1 MASTGRNTTFILL
14 IMLSIVVFLFLNM
27 VLGSVRIPMSAVWH
41 IFTGTGDEPQ
51 TWQNIIWKSRFPQAL
66 TALVAG
72 AGLSISG
79 LQMQTVFR
87 NPLAGP
93 SVLGISSGAS
103 MGVAFVVLFSGSIGG
118 VALSHLGLFG
128 EVALSIAAVAGSL
141 SVMALIVFASHKVK
155 GNVTL
160 LIIGVM
166 IGYLANAIIGIL
178 NVVAELAS
186 NYYISFPNSNCE
198 IAAMLATTIFYLLQA
213 LLPFTVICYI
223 QTLHDNKIISAKKMF
238 LSGVPT
244 FILMGMILTNPFTEK
259 LFYFDIPAGY
269 MKGPWYM
276 LMYYSALCH
285 MAAAL
290 ILIVIW
296 RKKLG
301 YQKVKSLLEI
311 LLISGAGV
319 VIQLLYHPLLTTGF
333 GMSLGILVLF
343 ITINNPHANIDTLT
357 GLYNHL
363 YLARKSNELI
373 SAGKSFHIITVYLY
387 QLKHI
392 NKIAGVQGGNSILKL
407 TARKLGEM
415 CGKKAFRT
423 TGKSFMILTGS
434 LEEYEYYLTQLKRMF
449 DGNSKLNV
457 NNKIITMPVII
468 SGIMNA
474 QKLGD
479 SGLILEYAE
488 YLEALSAKNG
498 LTEVIQD
505 DYQTMNGFL
514 YNKRVEQYLHKAI
527 TEDLFE
533 IYYQPVYSTRKK
545 CFITLEALSRL
556 QHPELG
562 WIAPDVFIQIAEKNH
577 MIEQITDLQFS
588 RVCRFLGENRYLM
601 RHLLNVKVNLSSLDL
616 MRNDCSR
623 HFIRIMDAYK
633 IPHNWIQFEITETV
647 ATECNAGLRRVA
659 EEFTDAGIG
668 LCLDDFGSG
677 YANLNTVMRLP
688 FSVIKVDR
696 SLLFDICR
704 DEKRAIFYESVVET
718 FHKMNYHI
726 VSEGVETQEEMEQ
739 ISSWGVE
746 MIQGYYFSKP
756 LPEKELLELL
766 KKQDNIER

>member
-1 MASTGRNTTFILL
+1 MTYNIDFLIAAMVILL
-14 IMLSIVVFLFLNM
+14 LVLWYFLGQKRAEDLNNQVFLF
-27 VLGSVRIPMSAVWH
+27 
-41 IFTGTGDEPQ
+41 F
-51 TWQNIIWKSRFPQAL
+51 
-66 TALVAG
+66 
-72 AGLSISG
+72 
-79 LQMQTVFR
+79 
-87 NPLAGP
+87 
-93 SVLGISSGAS
+93 
-103 MGVAFVVLFSGSIGG
+103 
-118 VALSHLGLFG
+118 
-128 EVALSIAAVAGSL
+128 
-141 SVMALIVFASHKVK
+141 
-155 GNVTL
+155 
-160 LIIGVM
+160 
-166 IGYLANAIIGIL
+166 AIIGIL
-178 NVVAELAS
+178 DVVAELAS

-301 YQKVKSLLEI
+301 YRKVKVLLEI

-333 GMSLGILVLF
+333 GMSLGILALF

-357 GLYNHL
+357 G
-363 YLARKSNELI
+363 
-373 SAGKSFHIITVYLY
+373 
-387 QLKHI
+387 
-392 NKIAGVQGGNSILKL
+392 
-407 TARKLGEM
+407 
-415 CGKKAFRT
+415 
-423 TGKSFMILTGS
+423 S
-434 LEEYEYYLTQLKRMF
+434 LEEYEYYLTQLKRLF

-457 NNKIITMPVII
+457 NNKTITVPVII

>member
-1 MASTGRNTTFILL
+1 MTYNIDFLIAAMVILL
-14 IMLSIVVFLFLNM
+14 LVLWYFLGQKRAEDLKNQVFLF
-27 VLGSVRIPMSAVWH
+27 
-41 IFTGTGDEPQ
+41 F
-51 TWQNIIWKSRFPQAL
+51 
-66 TALVAG
+66 
-72 AGLSISG
+72 
-79 LQMQTVFR
+79 
-87 NPLAGP
+87 
-93 SVLGISSGAS
+93 
-103 MGVAFVVLFSGSIGG
+103 
-118 VALSHLGLFG
+118 
-128 EVALSIAAVAGSL
+128 
-141 SVMALIVFASHKVK
+141 
-155 GNVTL
+155 
-160 LIIGVM
+160 
-166 IGYLANAIIGIL
+166 AIIGIL
-178 NVVAELAS
+178 DVVAELAS

-198 IAAMLATTIFYLLQA
+198 IAAMLATTIFYLLQV

-301 YQKVKSLLEI
+301 YQKVKNLLEI

-343 ITINNPHANIDTLT
+343 ITINNPHANIDT
-357 GLYNHL
+357 
-363 YLARKSNELI
+363 
-373 SAGKSFHIITVYLY
+373 
-387 QLKHI
+387 
-392 NKIAGVQGGNSILKL
+392 
-407 TARKLGEM
+407 
-415 CGKKAFRT
+415 
-423 TGKSFMILTGS
+423 LTGS

>member
-1 MASTGRNTTFILL
+1 MIYNMDFLISAMVILL
-14 IMLSIVVFLFLNM
+14 LILWHFLGQKRAEDLNNQVFLF
-27 VLGSVRIPMSAVWH
+27 
-41 IFTGTGDEPQ
+41 F
-51 TWQNIIWKSRFPQAL
+51 
-66 TALVAG
+66 
-72 AGLSISG
+72 
-79 LQMQTVFR
+79 
-87 NPLAGP
+87 
-93 SVLGISSGAS
+93 
-103 MGVAFVVLFSGSIGG
+103 
-118 VALSHLGLFG
+118 
-128 EVALSIAAVAGSL
+128 
-141 SVMALIVFASHKVK
+141 
-155 GNVTL
+155 
-160 LIIGVM
+160 
-166 IGYLANAIIGIL
+166 AIIGIL
-178 NVVAELAS
+178 DVVAELAS

-343 ITINNPHANIDTLT
+343 ITINNPHANIDT
-357 GLYNHL
+357 
-363 YLARKSNELI
+363 
-373 SAGKSFHIITVYLY
+373 
-387 QLKHI
+387 
-392 NKIAGVQGGNSILKL
+392 
-407 TARKLGEM
+407 
-415 CGKKAFRT
+415 
-423 TGKSFMILTGS
+423 LTGS

>member
-1 MASTGRNTTFILL
+1 MTYNIDFLIAAMVILL
-14 IMLSIVVFLFLNM
+14 LVLWYFLGQKRAEDLNNQVFLF
-27 VLGSVRIPMSAVWH
+27 
-41 IFTGTGDEPQ
+41 F
-51 TWQNIIWKSRFPQAL
+51 
-66 TALVAG
+66 
-72 AGLSISG
+72 
-79 LQMQTVFR
+79 
-87 NPLAGP
+87 
-93 SVLGISSGAS
+93 
-103 MGVAFVVLFSGSIGG
+103 
-118 VALSHLGLFG
+118 
-128 EVALSIAAVAGSL
+128 
-141 SVMALIVFASHKVK
+141 
-155 GNVTL
+155 
-160 LIIGVM
+160 
-166 IGYLANAIIGIL
+166 AIIGIL
-178 NVVAELAS
+178 DVVAELAS

-244 FILMGMILTNPFTEK
+244 FILMGMILTNSFTEK

-301 YQKVKSLLEI
+301 YRKVKVLLEI

-357 GLYNHL
+357 G
-363 YLARKSNELI
+363 
-373 SAGKSFHIITVYLY
+373 
-387 QLKHI
+387 
-392 NKIAGVQGGNSILKL
+392 
-407 TARKLGEM
+407 
-415 CGKKAFRT
+415 
-423 TGKSFMILTGS
+423 S

-457 NNKIITMPVII
+457 NNKIITVPVII

-623 HFIRIMDAYK
+623 HFIQIMDAYK

>member
-1 MASTGRNTTFILL
+1 MTYNIDFLIAAMVILL
-14 IMLSIVVFLFLNM
+14 LVLWYFLGQKRAEDLNNQVFLF
-27 VLGSVRIPMSAVWH
+27 
-41 IFTGTGDEPQ
+41 F
-51 TWQNIIWKSRFPQAL
+51 
-66 TALVAG
+66 
-72 AGLSISG
+72 
-79 LQMQTVFR
+79 
-87 NPLAGP
+87 
-93 SVLGISSGAS
+93 
-103 MGVAFVVLFSGSIGG
+103 
-118 VALSHLGLFG
+118 
-128 EVALSIAAVAGSL
+128 
-141 SVMALIVFASHKVK
+141 
-155 GNVTL
+155 
-160 LIIGVM
+160 
-166 IGYLANAIIGIL
+166 AIIGIL
-178 NVVAELAS
+178 DVVAELAS

-296 RKKLG
+296 WKKLG

-333 GMSLGILVLF
+333 GMSLGILALF
-343 ITINNPHANIDTLT
+343 ITINNPHANIDT
-357 GLYNHL
+357 
-363 YLARKSNELI
+363 
-373 SAGKSFHIITVYLY
+373 
-387 QLKHI
+387 
-392 NKIAGVQGGNSILKL
+392 
-407 TARKLGEM
+407 
-415 CGKKAFRT
+415 
-423 TGKSFMILTGS
+423 LTGS

>member
-1 MASTGRNTTFILL
+1 MTYNIDFLIAAMVILL
-14 IMLSIVVFLFLNM
+14 LVLWYFLGQKRAEDLNNQVFLF
-27 VLGSVRIPMSAVWH
+27 
-41 IFTGTGDEPQ
+41 F
-51 TWQNIIWKSRFPQAL
+51 
-66 TALVAG
+66 
-72 AGLSISG
+72 
-79 LQMQTVFR
+79 
-87 NPLAGP
+87 
-93 SVLGISSGAS
+93 
-103 MGVAFVVLFSGSIGG
+103 
-118 VALSHLGLFG
+118 
-128 EVALSIAAVAGSL
+128 
-141 SVMALIVFASHKVK
+141 
-155 GNVTL
+155 
-160 LIIGVM
+160 
-166 IGYLANAIIGIL
+166 AIIGIL
-178 NVVAELAS
+178 DVVAELAS

-301 YQKVKSLLEI
+301 YRKVKVLLEI

-357 GLYNHL
+357 G
-363 YLARKSNELI
+363 
-373 SAGKSFHIITVYLY
+373 
-387 QLKHI
+387 
-392 NKIAGVQGGNSILKL
+392 
-407 TARKLGEM
+407 
-415 CGKKAFRT
+415 
-423 TGKSFMILTGS
+423 S

-449 DGNSKLNV
+449 DGNSKLNI
-457 NNKIITMPVII
+457 NNKIITVPVII

-647 ATECNAGLRRVA
+647 ATEYNAGLRRVA
-659 EEFTDAGIG
+659 EEFTAAGIG
-668 LCLDDFGSG
+668 FCLDDFGSG

>member
-1 MASTGRNTTFILL
+1 MTYNIDFLIAAMVILL
-14 IMLSIVVFLFLNM
+14 LVLWYFLGQKRAEDLNNQVFLF
-27 VLGSVRIPMSAVWH
+27 
-41 IFTGTGDEPQ
+41 F
-51 TWQNIIWKSRFPQAL
+51 
-66 TALVAG
+66 
-72 AGLSISG
+72 
-79 LQMQTVFR
+79 
-87 NPLAGP
+87 
-93 SVLGISSGAS
+93 
-103 MGVAFVVLFSGSIGG
+103 
-118 VALSHLGLFG
+118 
-128 EVALSIAAVAGSL
+128 
-141 SVMALIVFASHKVK
+141 
-155 GNVTL
+155 
-160 LIIGVM
+160 
-166 IGYLANAIIGIL
+166 AIIGIL
-178 NVVAELAS
+178 DVVAELAS

-285 MAAAL
+285 MVAAL

-343 ITINNPHANIDTLT
+343 ITINNPHANIDT
-357 GLYNHL
+357 
-363 YLARKSNELI
+363 
-373 SAGKSFHIITVYLY
+373 
-387 QLKHI
+387 
-392 NKIAGVQGGNSILKL
+392 
-407 TARKLGEM
+407 
-415 CGKKAFRT
+415 
-423 TGKSFMILTGS
+423 LTGS

>member
-1 MASTGRNTTFILL
+1 MTYNIDFLIAAMVILL
-14 IMLSIVVFLFLNM
+14 LVLWYFLGQKRAEDLNNQVFLF
-27 VLGSVRIPMSAVWH
+27 
-41 IFTGTGDEPQ
+41 F
-51 TWQNIIWKSRFPQAL
+51 
-66 TALVAG
+66 
-72 AGLSISG
+72 
-79 LQMQTVFR
+79 
-87 NPLAGP
+87 
-93 SVLGISSGAS
+93 
-103 MGVAFVVLFSGSIGG
+103 
-118 VALSHLGLFG
+118 
-128 EVALSIAAVAGSL
+128 
-141 SVMALIVFASHKVK
+141 
-155 GNVTL
+155 
-160 LIIGVM
+160 
-166 IGYLANAIIGIL
+166 AIIGIL
-178 NVVAELAS
+178 DVVAELAS

-343 ITINNPHANIDTLT
+343 ITINNPHANIDT
-357 GLYNHL
+357 
-363 YLARKSNELI
+363 
-373 SAGKSFHIITVYLY
+373 
-387 QLKHI
+387 
-392 NKIAGVQGGNSILKL
+392 
-407 TARKLGEM
+407 
-415 CGKKAFRT
+415 
-423 TGKSFMILTGS
+423 LTGS

-659 EEFTDAGIG
+659 EEFTAAGIG

>member
-1 MASTGRNTTFILL
+1 MTYNIDFLIAAMVILL
-14 IMLSIVVFLFLNM
+14 LVLWYFLGQKRAEDLNNQVFLFF
-27 VLGSVRIPMSAVWH
+27 AV
-41 IFTGTGDEPQ
+41 
-51 TWQNIIWKSRFPQAL
+51 
-66 TALVAG
+66 
-72 AGLSISG
+72 
-79 LQMQTVFR
+79 
-87 NPLAGP
+87 
-93 SVLGISSGAS
+93 
-103 MGVAFVVLFSGSIGG
+103 
-118 VALSHLGLFG
+118 
-128 EVALSIAAVAGSL
+128 
-141 SVMALIVFASHKVK
+141 
-155 GNVTL
+155 
-160 LIIGVM
+160 
-166 IGYLANAIIGIL
+166 IGIL
-178 NVVAELAS
+178 DVVAELAS

-244 FILMGMILTNPFTEK
+244 FILMGMILTNSFTEK

-301 YQKVKSLLEI
+301 YRKVKVLLEI

-333 GMSLGILVLF
+333 GMSLGILALF
-343 ITINNPHANIDTLT
+343 ITINNPHANIDT
-357 GLYNHL
+357 
-363 YLARKSNELI
+363 
-373 SAGKSFHIITVYLY
+373 
-387 QLKHI
+387 
-392 NKIAGVQGGNSILKL
+392 
-407 TARKLGEM
+407 
-415 CGKKAFRT
+415 
-423 TGKSFMILTGS
+423 LTGS

>member
-1 MASTGRNTTFILL
+1 MTYNIDFLIAAMVILL
-14 IMLSIVVFLFLNM
+14 LVLWYFLGQKRAEDLNNQVFLF
-27 VLGSVRIPMSAVWH
+27 
-41 IFTGTGDEPQ
+41 F
-51 TWQNIIWKSRFPQAL
+51 
-66 TALVAG
+66 
-72 AGLSISG
+72 
-79 LQMQTVFR
+79 
-87 NPLAGP
+87 
-93 SVLGISSGAS
+93 
-103 MGVAFVVLFSGSIGG
+103 
-118 VALSHLGLFG
+118 
-128 EVALSIAAVAGSL
+128 
-141 SVMALIVFASHKVK
+141 
-155 GNVTL
+155 
-160 LIIGVM
+160 
-166 IGYLANAIIGIL
+166 AIIGIL
-178 NVVAELAS
+178 DVVAELAS

-373 SAGKSFHIITVYLY
+373 SAGKSFQIITVYLY

-633 IPHNWIQFEITETV
+633 IPHN
-647 ATECNAGLRRVA
+647 
-659 EEFTDAGIG
+659 
-668 LCLDDFGSG
+668 
-677 YANLNTVMRLP
+677 
-688 FSVIKVDR
+688 
-696 SLLFDICR
+696 
-704 DEKRAIFYESVVET
+704 
-718 FHKMNYHI
+718 
-726 VSEGVETQEEMEQ
+726 
-739 ISSWGVE
+739 
-746 MIQGYYFSKP
+746 
-756 LPEKELLELL
+756 
-766 KKQDNIER
+766 

>member
-1 MASTGRNTTFILL
+1 MIYNMDFLISAMVILL
-14 IMLSIVVFLFLNM
+14 LILWHFLGQKRAEDLNNQVFLF
-27 VLGSVRIPMSAVWH
+27 
-41 IFTGTGDEPQ
+41 F
-51 TWQNIIWKSRFPQAL
+51 
-66 TALVAG
+66 
-72 AGLSISG
+72 
-79 LQMQTVFR
+79 
-87 NPLAGP
+87 
-93 SVLGISSGAS
+93 
-103 MGVAFVVLFSGSIGG
+103 
-118 VALSHLGLFG
+118 
-128 EVALSIAAVAGSL
+128 
-141 SVMALIVFASHKVK
+141 
-155 GNVTL
+155 
-160 LIIGVM
+160 
-166 IGYLANAIIGIL
+166 AIIGIL
-178 NVVAELAS
+178 DVVAELAS

-343 ITINNPHANIDTLT
+343 ITINNPHANIDT
-357 GLYNHL
+357 
-363 YLARKSNELI
+363 
-373 SAGKSFHIITVYLY
+373 
-387 QLKHI
+387 
-392 NKIAGVQGGNSILKL
+392 
-407 TARKLGEM
+407 
-415 CGKKAFRT
+415 
-423 TGKSFMILTGS
+423 LTGS

-647 ATECNAGLRRVA
+647 ATECNASLRRVA

>member
-1 MASTGRNTTFILL
+1 MTYNIDFLIAAMVILL
-14 IMLSIVVFLFLNM
+14 LVLWYFLGQKRAEDLNNQVFLF
-27 VLGSVRIPMSAVWH
+27 
-41 IFTGTGDEPQ
+41 F
-51 TWQNIIWKSRFPQAL
+51 
-66 TALVAG
+66 
-72 AGLSISG
+72 
-79 LQMQTVFR
+79 
-87 NPLAGP
+87 
-93 SVLGISSGAS
+93 
-103 MGVAFVVLFSGSIGG
+103 
-118 VALSHLGLFG
+118 
-128 EVALSIAAVAGSL
+128 
-141 SVMALIVFASHKVK
+141 
-155 GNVTL
+155 
-160 LIIGVM
+160 
-166 IGYLANAIIGIL
+166 AIIGIL
-178 NVVAELAS
+178 DVVAELAS

-343 ITINNPHANIDTLT
+343 ITINNPHANIDT
-357 GLYNHL
+357 
-363 YLARKSNELI
+363 
-373 SAGKSFHIITVYLY
+373 
-387 QLKHI
+387 
-392 NKIAGVQGGNSILKL
+392 
-407 TARKLGEM
+407 
-415 CGKKAFRT
+415 
-423 TGKSFMILTGS
+423 LTGS

-704 DEKRAIFYESVVET
+704 DGKRAIFYESVVET

>member
-1 MASTGRNTTFILL
+1 MTYNIDFLIAAMVILL
-14 IMLSIVVFLFLNM
+14 LVLWYFLGQKRAEDLNNQVFLF
-27 VLGSVRIPMSAVWH
+27 
-41 IFTGTGDEPQ
+41 F
-51 TWQNIIWKSRFPQAL
+51 
-66 TALVAG
+66 
-72 AGLSISG
+72 
-79 LQMQTVFR
+79 
-87 NPLAGP
+87 
-93 SVLGISSGAS
+93 
-103 MGVAFVVLFSGSIGG
+103 
-118 VALSHLGLFG
+118 
-128 EVALSIAAVAGSL
+128 
-141 SVMALIVFASHKVK
+141 
-155 GNVTL
+155 
-160 LIIGVM
+160 
-166 IGYLANAIIGIL
+166 AIIGIL
-178 NVVAELAS
+178 DVVAELAS

-333 GMSLGILVLF
+333 GMSLGILALF
-343 ITINNPHANIDTLT
+343 ITINNPHANIDT
-357 GLYNHL
+357 
-363 YLARKSNELI
+363 
-373 SAGKSFHIITVYLY
+373 
-387 QLKHI
+387 
-392 NKIAGVQGGNSILKL
+392 
-407 TARKLGEM
+407 
-415 CGKKAFRT
+415 
-423 TGKSFMILTGS
+423 LTGS

>member
-1 MASTGRNTTFILL
+1 MTYNIDFLIAAMVILL
-14 IMLSIVVFLFLNM
+14 LVLWYFLGQKRAEDLNNQVFLF
-27 VLGSVRIPMSAVWH
+27 
-41 IFTGTGDEPQ
+41 F
-51 TWQNIIWKSRFPQAL
+51 
-66 TALVAG
+66 
-72 AGLSISG
+72 
-79 LQMQTVFR
+79 
-87 NPLAGP
+87 
-93 SVLGISSGAS
+93 
-103 MGVAFVVLFSGSIGG
+103 
-118 VALSHLGLFG
+118 
-128 EVALSIAAVAGSL
+128 
-141 SVMALIVFASHKVK
+141 
-155 GNVTL
+155 
-160 LIIGVM
+160 
-166 IGYLANAIIGIL
+166 AIIGIL
-178 NVVAELAS
+178 DVVAELAS

-343 ITINNPHANIDTLT
+343 ITINNPHANIDT
-357 GLYNHL
+357 
-363 YLARKSNELI
+363 
-373 SAGKSFHIITVYLY
+373 
-387 QLKHI
+387 
-392 NKIAGVQGGNSILKL
+392 
-407 TARKLGEM
+407 
-415 CGKKAFRT
+415 
-423 TGKSFMILTGS
+423 LTGS

-623 HFIRIMDAYK
+623 HFIWIMDAYK

>member
-1 MASTGRNTTFILL
+1 MTYNIDFLIAAMVILL
-14 IMLSIVVFLFLNM
+14 LVLWYFLGQKRAEDLNNQVFLF
-27 VLGSVRIPMSAVWH
+27 
-41 IFTGTGDEPQ
+41 F
-51 TWQNIIWKSRFPQAL
+51 
-66 TALVAG
+66 
-72 AGLSISG
+72 
-79 LQMQTVFR
+79 
-87 NPLAGP
+87 
-93 SVLGISSGAS
+93 
-103 MGVAFVVLFSGSIGG
+103 
-118 VALSHLGLFG
+118 
-128 EVALSIAAVAGSL
+128 
-141 SVMALIVFASHKVK
+141 
-155 GNVTL
+155 
-160 LIIGVM
+160 
-166 IGYLANAIIGIL
+166 AIIGIL
-178 NVVAELAS
+178 DVVAELAS

-343 ITINNPHANIDTLT
+343 ITINNPHANIDT
-357 GLYNHL
+357 
-363 YLARKSNELI
+363 
-373 SAGKSFHIITVYLY
+373 
-387 QLKHI
+387 
-392 NKIAGVQGGNSILKL
+392 
-407 TARKLGEM
+407 
-415 CGKKAFRT
+415 
-423 TGKSFMILTGS
+423 LTGS

-766 KKQDNIER
+766 KKHDNIER

>member
-1 MASTGRNTTFILL
+1 MTYNIDFLIAAMVILL
-14 IMLSIVVFLFLNM
+14 LVLWYFLGQKRAEDLNNQVFLF
-27 VLGSVRIPMSAVWH
+27 
-41 IFTGTGDEPQ
+41 F
-51 TWQNIIWKSRFPQAL
+51 
-66 TALVAG
+66 
-72 AGLSISG
+72 
-79 LQMQTVFR
+79 
-87 NPLAGP
+87 
-93 SVLGISSGAS
+93 
-103 MGVAFVVLFSGSIGG
+103 
-118 VALSHLGLFG
+118 
-128 EVALSIAAVAGSL
+128 
-141 SVMALIVFASHKVK
+141 
-155 GNVTL
+155 
-160 LIIGVM
+160 
-166 IGYLANAIIGIL
+166 AIIGIL
-178 NVVAELAS
+178 DVVAELAS

-357 GLYNHL
+357 G
-363 YLARKSNELI
+363 
-373 SAGKSFHIITVYLY
+373 
-387 QLKHI
+387 
-392 NKIAGVQGGNSILKL
+392 
-407 TARKLGEM
+407 
-415 CGKKAFRT
+415 
-423 TGKSFMILTGS
+423 S

-449 DGNSKLNV
+449 DGNSKLNI

>member
-1 MASTGRNTTFILL
+1 MTYNIDFLIAAMVILL
-14 IMLSIVVFLFLNM
+14 LVLWYFLGQKRAEDLNNQVFLF
-27 VLGSVRIPMSAVWH
+27 
-41 IFTGTGDEPQ
+41 F
-51 TWQNIIWKSRFPQAL
+51 
-66 TALVAG
+66 
-72 AGLSISG
+72 
-79 LQMQTVFR
+79 
-87 NPLAGP
+87 
-93 SVLGISSGAS
+93 
-103 MGVAFVVLFSGSIGG
+103 
-118 VALSHLGLFG
+118 
-128 EVALSIAAVAGSL
+128 
-141 SVMALIVFASHKVK
+141 
-155 GNVTL
+155 
-160 LIIGVM
+160 
-166 IGYLANAIIGIL
+166 AIIGIL
-178 NVVAELAS
+178 DVVAELAS

-319 VIQLLYHPLLTTGF
+319 VIQLLYHPLLTIGF

-343 ITINNPHANIDTLT
+343 ITINNPHANIDT
-357 GLYNHL
+357 
-363 YLARKSNELI
+363 
-373 SAGKSFHIITVYLY
+373 
-387 QLKHI
+387 
-392 NKIAGVQGGNSILKL
+392 
-407 TARKLGEM
+407 
-415 CGKKAFRT
+415 
-423 TGKSFMILTGS
+423 LTGS

-556 QHPELG
+556 QHSELG

>member
-1 MASTGRNTTFILL
+1 MTYNIDFLIAAMVILL
-14 IMLSIVVFLFLNM
+14 LVLWYFLGQKRAEDLNNQVFLF
-27 VLGSVRIPMSAVWH
+27 
-41 IFTGTGDEPQ
+41 F
-51 TWQNIIWKSRFPQAL
+51 
-66 TALVAG
+66 
-72 AGLSISG
+72 
-79 LQMQTVFR
+79 
-87 NPLAGP
+87 
-93 SVLGISSGAS
+93 
-103 MGVAFVVLFSGSIGG
+103 
-118 VALSHLGLFG
+118 
-128 EVALSIAAVAGSL
+128 
-141 SVMALIVFASHKVK
+141 
-155 GNVTL
+155 
-160 LIIGVM
+160 
-166 IGYLANAIIGIL
+166 AIIGIL
-178 NVVAELAS
+178 DVVAELAS

-343 ITINNPHANIDTLT
+343 ITINNPHANIDT
-357 GLYNHL
+357 
-363 YLARKSNELI
+363 
-373 SAGKSFHIITVYLY
+373 
-387 QLKHI
+387 
-392 NKIAGVQGGNSILKL
+392 
-407 TARKLGEM
+407 
-415 CGKKAFRT
+415 
-423 TGKSFMILTGS
+423 LTGS

-668 LCLDDFGSG
+668 LCLDDFGPG

>member
-1 MASTGRNTTFILL
+1 MTYNIDFLIAAMVILL
-14 IMLSIVVFLFLNM
+14 LVLWYFLGQKRAEDLNNQVFLF
-27 VLGSVRIPMSAVWH
+27 
-41 IFTGTGDEPQ
+41 F
-51 TWQNIIWKSRFPQAL
+51 
-66 TALVAG
+66 
-72 AGLSISG
+72 
-79 LQMQTVFR
+79 
-87 NPLAGP
+87 
-93 SVLGISSGAS
+93 
-103 MGVAFVVLFSGSIGG
+103 
-118 VALSHLGLFG
+118 
-128 EVALSIAAVAGSL
+128 
-141 SVMALIVFASHKVK
+141 
-155 GNVTL
+155 
-160 LIIGVM
+160 
-166 IGYLANAIIGIL
+166 AIIGIL
-178 NVVAELAS
+178 DVVAELAS

-311 LLISGAGV
+311 LLIPGAGV

-343 ITINNPHANIDTLT
+343 ITINNPHANIDT
-357 GLYNHL
+357 
-363 YLARKSNELI
+363 
-373 SAGKSFHIITVYLY
+373 
-387 QLKHI
+387 
-392 NKIAGVQGGNSILKL
+392 
-407 TARKLGEM
+407 
-415 CGKKAFRT
+415 
-423 TGKSFMILTGS
+423 LTGS

>member
-1 MASTGRNTTFILL
+1 MTYNIDFLIAAMVILL
-14 IMLSIVVFLFLNM
+14 LVLWYFLGQKRAEDLNNQVFLF
-27 VLGSVRIPMSAVWH
+27 
-41 IFTGTGDEPQ
+41 F
-51 TWQNIIWKSRFPQAL
+51 
-66 TALVAG
+66 
-72 AGLSISG
+72 
-79 LQMQTVFR
+79 
-87 NPLAGP
+87 
-93 SVLGISSGAS
+93 
-103 MGVAFVVLFSGSIGG
+103 
-118 VALSHLGLFG
+118 
-128 EVALSIAAVAGSL
+128 
-141 SVMALIVFASHKVK
+141 
-155 GNVTL
+155 
-160 LIIGVM
+160 
-166 IGYLANAIIGIL
+166 AIIGIL

-357 GLYNHL
+357 G
-363 YLARKSNELI
+363 
-373 SAGKSFHIITVYLY
+373 
-387 QLKHI
+387 
-392 NKIAGVQGGNSILKL
+392 
-407 TARKLGEM
+407 
-415 CGKKAFRT
+415 
-423 TGKSFMILTGS
+423 S

-601 RHLLNVKVNLSSLDL
+601 RHLLNVKVNRSSLDL

-739 ISSWGVE
+739 ISSWGVG

>member
-1 MASTGRNTTFILL
+1 MTYNIDFLIAAMVILL
-14 IMLSIVVFLFLNM
+14 LVLWYFLGQKRAEDLNNQVFLF
-27 VLGSVRIPMSAVWH
+27 
-41 IFTGTGDEPQ
+41 F
-51 TWQNIIWKSRFPQAL
+51 
-66 TALVAG
+66 
-72 AGLSISG
+72 
-79 LQMQTVFR
+79 
-87 NPLAGP
+87 
-93 SVLGISSGAS
+93 
-103 MGVAFVVLFSGSIGG
+103 
-118 VALSHLGLFG
+118 
-128 EVALSIAAVAGSL
+128 
-141 SVMALIVFASHKVK
+141 
-155 GNVTL
+155 
-160 LIIGVM
+160 
-166 IGYLANAIIGIL
+166 AIIGIL
-178 NVVAELAS
+178 DVVAELAS

-357 GLYNHL
+357 G
-363 YLARKSNELI
+363 
-373 SAGKSFHIITVYLY
+373 
-387 QLKHI
+387 
-392 NKIAGVQGGNSILKL
+392 
-407 TARKLGEM
+407 
-415 CGKKAFRT
+415 
-423 TGKSFMILTGS
+423 S

-577 MIEQITDLQFS
+577 MMEQITDLQFS

>member
-1 MASTGRNTTFILL
+1 MTYNIDFLIAAMVILL
-14 IMLSIVVFLFLNM
+14 LVLWYFLGQKRAEDLNNQVFLFF
-27 VLGSVRIPMSAVWH
+27 AV
-41 IFTGTGDEPQ
+41 
-51 TWQNIIWKSRFPQAL
+51 
-66 TALVAG
+66 
-72 AGLSISG
+72 
-79 LQMQTVFR
+79 
-87 NPLAGP
+87 
-93 SVLGISSGAS
+93 
-103 MGVAFVVLFSGSIGG
+103 
-118 VALSHLGLFG
+118 
-128 EVALSIAAVAGSL
+128 
-141 SVMALIVFASHKVK
+141 
-155 GNVTL
+155 
-160 LIIGVM
+160 
-166 IGYLANAIIGIL
+166 IGIL
-178 NVVAELAS
+178 DVVAELAS

-244 FILMGMILTNPFTEK
+244 FILMGMILTNSFTEK

-333 GMSLGILVLF
+333 GMSLGILALF
-343 ITINNPHANIDTLT
+343 ITINNPHANIDT
-357 GLYNHL
+357 
-363 YLARKSNELI
+363 
-373 SAGKSFHIITVYLY
+373 
-387 QLKHI
+387 
-392 NKIAGVQGGNSILKL
+392 
-407 TARKLGEM
+407 
-415 CGKKAFRT
+415 
-423 TGKSFMILTGS
+423 LTGS

-457 NNKIITMPVII
+457 NNKIITVPVII

-623 HFIRIMDAYK
+623 HFIQIMDAYK

-659 EEFTDAGIG
+659 EEFTAAGIG
-668 LCLDDFGSG
+668 FCLDDFGSG

>member
-1 MASTGRNTTFILL
+1 MTYNIDFLIAAMVILL
-14 IMLSIVVFLFLNM
+14 LVLWYFLGQKRAEDLNNQVFLF
-27 VLGSVRIPMSAVWH
+27 
-41 IFTGTGDEPQ
+41 F
-51 TWQNIIWKSRFPQAL
+51 
-66 TALVAG
+66 
-72 AGLSISG
+72 
-79 LQMQTVFR
+79 
-87 NPLAGP
+87 
-93 SVLGISSGAS
+93 
-103 MGVAFVVLFSGSIGG
+103 
-118 VALSHLGLFG
+118 
-128 EVALSIAAVAGSL
+128 
-141 SVMALIVFASHKVK
+141 
-155 GNVTL
+155 
-160 LIIGVM
+160 
-166 IGYLANAIIGIL
+166 AIIGIL
-178 NVVAELAS
+178 DVVAELAS

-343 ITINNPHANIDTLT
+343 ITINNPHANIDT
-357 GLYNHL
+357 
-363 YLARKSNELI
+363 
-373 SAGKSFHIITVYLY
+373 
-387 QLKHI
+387 
-392 NKIAGVQGGNSILKL
+392 
-407 TARKLGEM
+407 
-415 CGKKAFRT
+415 
-423 TGKSFMILTGS
+423 LTGS

-746 MIQGYYFSKP
+746 MIQGYYFSKS

>member
-1 MASTGRNTTFILL
+1 MTYNIDFLIAAMVILL
-14 IMLSIVVFLFLNM
+14 LVLWYFLGQKRAEDLNNQVFLF
-27 VLGSVRIPMSAVWH
+27 
-41 IFTGTGDEPQ
+41 F
-51 TWQNIIWKSRFPQAL
+51 
-66 TALVAG
+66 
-72 AGLSISG
+72 
-79 LQMQTVFR
+79 
-87 NPLAGP
+87 
-93 SVLGISSGAS
+93 
-103 MGVAFVVLFSGSIGG
+103 
-118 VALSHLGLFG
+118 
-128 EVALSIAAVAGSL
+128 
-141 SVMALIVFASHKVK
+141 
-155 GNVTL
+155 
-160 LIIGVM
+160 
-166 IGYLANAIIGIL
+166 AIIGIL
-178 NVVAELAS
+178 DVVAELAS

-357 GLYNHL
+357 G
-363 YLARKSNELI
+363 
-373 SAGKSFHIITVYLY
+373 
-387 QLKHI
+387 
-392 NKIAGVQGGNSILKL
+392 
-407 TARKLGEM
+407 
-415 CGKKAFRT
+415 
-423 TGKSFMILTGS
+423 S

-556 QHPELG
+556 QHSELG

>member
-1 MASTGRNTTFILL
+1 MTYNIDFLIAAMVILL
-14 IMLSIVVFLFLNM
+14 LVLWYFLGQKRAEDLNNQVFLFF
-27 VLGSVRIPMSAVWH
+27 AV
-41 IFTGTGDEPQ
+41 
-51 TWQNIIWKSRFPQAL
+51 
-66 TALVAG
+66 
-72 AGLSISG
+72 
-79 LQMQTVFR
+79 
-87 NPLAGP
+87 
-93 SVLGISSGAS
+93 
-103 MGVAFVVLFSGSIGG
+103 
-118 VALSHLGLFG
+118 
-128 EVALSIAAVAGSL
+128 
-141 SVMALIVFASHKVK
+141 
-155 GNVTL
+155 
-160 LIIGVM
+160 
-166 IGYLANAIIGIL
+166 IGIL
-178 NVVAELAS
+178 DVVAELAS

-198 IAAMLATTIFYLLQA
+198 IAAMLATTIFYLLQV

-285 MAAAL
+285 MVAAL

-301 YQKVKSLLEI
+301 YQKVKNLLEI

-343 ITINNPHANIDTLT
+343 ITINNPHANIDT
-357 GLYNHL
+357 
-363 YLARKSNELI
+363 
-373 SAGKSFHIITVYLY
+373 
-387 QLKHI
+387 
-392 NKIAGVQGGNSILKL
+392 
-407 TARKLGEM
+407 
-415 CGKKAFRT
+415 
-423 TGKSFMILTGS
+423 LTGS